1 MLEPFLG
8 LFLKSPCPLCQRPRN
23 REICGDCERRLQD
36 YRYPNP
42 LVFWRGDLP
51 LFVWGRYEGQLKRAI
66 AVMKYDRH
74 PDLGRVAG
82 RWLAESWRTCTPLPS
97 NRYQV
102 IPIPLHRQRLQER
115 GFNQAEAIAKGF
127 CHFTGYSL
135 RAEGLLRVRATEA
148 LFGLSPAE
156 RQQTMRSAFQVGK
169 SLDLGR
175 SILLLDDIYTTGTT
189 VQEAAKVLREKG
201 YTVAGAIA
209 LSSSKTS

>member
-1 MLEPFLG
+1 
-8 LFLKSPCPLCQRPRN
+8 
-23 REICGDCERRLQD
+23 
-36 YRYPNP
+36 
-42 LVFWRGDLP
+42 
-51 LFVWGRYEGQLKRAI
+51 
-66 AVMKYDRH
+66 MKYDRH

-82 RWLAESWRTCTPLPS
+82 GWLAESWRACTPLPS

-115 GFNQAEAIAKGF
+115 GFNQAEAIAKSF

-135 RAEGLLRVRATEA
+135 RAEGLLRVRATDA

-156 RQQTMRSAFQVGK
+156 RQQIMRSAFQVGK